1 MINLIAPGIWKLT
14 LGQPESLT
22 PSSLLTPRPDRDE
35 RLAALP
41 SVADCPLPFN
51 TNAPA
56 ITTAPTPRGFQLR
69 LPLDAREQLY
79 GLGLQLL
86 SFNQTGLKKTLRVNS
101 DPIADLGDS
110 HAPVPFYVSNAGYA
124 VLVDTTRYATFYC
137 GSANPVAAAGGQD
150 AFGVQSF
157 TAPQAAPSLET
168 DVLYAARQATA
179 RREVVVEIPGAQGVS
194 VFIFAGPSLRE
205 AVQRY
210 NLFSGGGVV
219 PPRWALGVW
228 YRGRSDFTQDQ
239 TDAFTARLRDE
250 AMPCDVFG
258 LEPGW
263 QTHSYS
269 CSHVWSDKFP
279 DPAALVAL
287 LTARHFRIN
296 LWTHVFTHPTSP
308 IFKDLQPHSG
318 PYTTFG
324 GLVPD
329 FLQPEAARI
338 FGNHYQKTTV
348 DLAIS
353 GFKLD
358 ECDGS
363 DFIKSPWSFP
373 EFGVFPSGADG
384 EQMHSLFGTLQQR
397 LMQHVY
403 ERSGK
408 RTFGLVRNA
417 HAFAAPLPFVLYS
430 DLYDHAQFVRGV
442 CTAGFSGL
450 LWTPEIRHAH
460 SGLELVRRLQSA
472 VASPMLLVNAWYIK
486 NPPWKQWAKDA
497 NNADQL
503 LADWPEWQA
512 KCRAVFELRMQLVP
526 YLHAAFHRYA
536 TEGLPPFR
544 ALVMDYPDCPESHR
558 LDDQILLGDRLMA
571 APIIGTALTRS
582 LWLPPGVW
590 VDFWT
595 GERLVGN
602 RIHTLPPVHEHLPL
616 FVKDDSL
623 LPLARVSLH
632 TDAPDSFELEVR
644 VYGTGEHI
652 VTLLEDSAPDAPFTD
667 ATANRLT
674 LSWDA
679 TSRSLR
685 SHRARSDLPALYRV
699 HGHTKI

>member
-1 MINLIAPGIWKLT
+1 MITLVAPGIWKLT
-14 LGQPESLT
+14 LGTPESLT
-22 PSSLLTPRPDRDE
+22 PSGLASTAPDHAH
-35 RLAALP
+35 LAALP
-41 SVADCPLPFN
+41 AVDACPL
-51 TNAPA
+51 APSA
-56 ITTAPTPRGFQLR
+56 IAAAPTARGFQVR
-69 LPLDAREQLY
+69 IPLQASEQLY

-110 HAPVPFYVSNAGYA
+110 HAPVPFYVSTAGYG
-124 VLVDTTRYATFYC
+124 VLIDTTRYATFYC
-137 GSANPVAAAGGQD
+137 GSANPVAAAGGHD
-150 AFGVQSF
+150 PCGSI
-157 TAPQAAPSLET
+157 PSDTPALDT
-168 DVLYAARQATA
+168 DTLYAARKAVVA
-179 RREVVVEIPGAQGVS
+179 REVVVEVPGAAGVS

-228 YRGRSDFTQDQ
+228 YRGRGDFTQAQ
-239 TDAFTARLRDE
+239 TLASARQLRDDR
-250 AMPCDVFG
+250 MPCDVFG

-263 QTHSYS
+263 QSQAYS
-269 CSHVWSDKFP
+269 CSHVWSSRFP
-279 DPAALVAL
+279 EPARLVTDL
-287 LTARHFRIN
+287 LEQHFRVN

-308 IFKDLQPHSG
+308 IFQDLLPHSG

-329 FLQPEAARI
+329 FLRPEAREI
-338 FGNHYQKTTV
+338 FSRHYKKTTV
-348 DLAIS
+348 DLGVS

-384 EQMHSLFGTLQQR
+384 EQTHSLFGTLQQR
-397 LMQHVY
+397 MMRQLY
-403 ERSGK
+403 EENGR

-430 DLYDHAQFVRGV
+430 DLYDHGQFVRGV

-450 LWTPEIRHAH
+450 LWTPEIRHAG

-486 NPPWKQWAKDA
+486 NPPWKQWKTDA
-497 NNADQL
+497 NNADQFQP
-503 LADWPEWQA
+503 DWSEWQT

-536 TEGLPPFR
+536 IEGIPPFR
-544 ALVMDYPDCPESHR
+544 ALVMDYPDSPEAHR
-558 LDDQILLGDRLMA
+558 IDDQIMLGDRLMA
-571 APIIGTALTRS
+571 APVIGTALTRS
-582 LWLPPGVW
+582 LWLPPGTW

-595 GERLVGN
+595 GERFEGN
-602 RIHTLPPVHEHLPL
+602 RALQLPPVHENLPL
-616 FVKDDSL
+616 FVKDGSI
-623 LPLARVSLH
+623 LPLATTTLH
-632 TDAPDSFELEVR
+632 TDDPGSFQLDVR
-644 VYGTGEHI
+644 VYGNGSCPI
-652 VTLLEDSAPDAPFTD
+652 TLLEEISPDVPFVV
-667 ATANRLT
+667 ANVNRLT
-674 LSWDA
+674 LSWDGPGKIM
-679 TSRSLR
+679 TSLR
-685 SHRARSDLPALYRV
+685 ERSDLAPLYRV
-699 HGHTKI
+699 TRTQAL